1 MARKGNHALVPHPG
15 LVDSWIVHDIV
26 VDHEPLPFFGD
37 QVDLEESC
45 WPRPLGAIEIG
56 VQSRCSLDLQ
66 HIAVLVRCPDA
77 CYGHLE
83 MSHHRRVRARLKNG
97 SQTAFGGKRDTDV
110 GTHECLPCAVC
121 DGVDENQL
129 PVLVDADH
137 GVGCCL
143 AEEAIMLLA
152 FTKGLLRALALGDV
166 RHNAACRVDFPVRIN
181 QGKFPHDGRMCAI
194 VLERCLFD
202 SIGTA
207 AWTTK

>member
-121 DGVDENQL
+121 GRVDENQIAGVVQNL
-129 PVLVDADH
+129 PGQRFL
-137 GVGCCL
+137 GSLWFTCVG
-143 AEEAIMLLA
+143 
-152 FTKGLLRALALGDV
+152 
-166 RHNAACRVDFPVRIN
+166 
-181 QGKFPHDGRMCAI
+181 
-194 VLERCLFD
+194 VLELRVVARIIRVRLL
-202 SIGTA
+202 
-207 AWTTK
+207 